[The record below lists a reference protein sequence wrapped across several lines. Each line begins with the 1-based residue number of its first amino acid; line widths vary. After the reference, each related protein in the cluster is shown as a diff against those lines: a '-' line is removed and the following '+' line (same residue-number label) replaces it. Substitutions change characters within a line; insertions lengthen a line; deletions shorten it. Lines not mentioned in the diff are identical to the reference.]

1 MKTKKRQA
9 DFIISVSWWRK
20 SYQSFDENSLREKS
34 LNIREK

>member
-9 DFIISVSWWRK
+9 EFIISVILWWK
-20 SYQSFDENSLREKS
+20 SYQSFDKSSLREKS